1 MEKKTARNFRIGA
14 YVTVAAVVAGA
25 MFMGVPQKIA
35 DSLKPEVPAGE
46 KIAVINGT
54 ATPDTE
60 DPRLKDWKETV
71 SSIQRAT
78 LDYNPTG
85 IWTSFA
91 YENGKRNSLETEYIG
106 IIPSTDMYFDSIYDT
121 ADATQ
126 SILVHLRDQGYRLVN
141 VGIELD
147 DVETDEDLSYEEYKQ
162 LKMDEFAKN
171 GFVKANGDVV
181 EADTFIFS
189 KTSEPV
195 EDPNRPPSLDGN
207 TQSDQMT
214 DSETPLSVEVTS
226 NFRQGSIR
234 VGYSGTYLILPTS
247 SVLHM
252 DGFQDTYTLDEFTA
266 WMDKYDGKRCDM
278 PVNILIG
285 YWETIDGTQY
295 CLSDEKIGRT
305 I

>member
-1 MEKKTARNFRIGA
+1 
-14 YVTVAAVVAGA
+14 
-25 MFMGVPQKIA
+25 
-35 DSLKPEVPAGE
+35 
-46 KIAVINGT
+46 
-54 ATPDTE
+54 
-60 DPRLKDWKETV
+60 
-71 SSIQRAT
+71 
-78 LDYNPTG
+78 
-85 IWTSFA
+85 
-91 YENGKRNSLETEYIG
+91 
-106 IIPSTDMYFDSIYDT
+106 
-121 ADATQ
+121 
-126 SILVHLRDQGYRLVN
+126 
-141 VGIELD
+141 
-147 DVETDEDLSYEEYKQ
+147 
-162 LKMDEFAKN
+162 
-171 GFVKANGDVV
+171 VV